1 MTPDGRIISPVAP
14 ASDQDADAIE
24 MSRPLRVLHVVEAF
38 GGGVLE
44 VIDTLTRSLSRRG
57 YQNAIA
63 YGLRPETPTDLRA
76 RIDSD
81 VELHQLPWGRRTPTS
96 VLEAVWAL
104 PRLADQWAPDIVHL
118 HSSFAG
124 VVGAATIAR
133 SWPTAY
139 SPHGYAF
146 AVPRNRLLEQSV
158 VAAERFVAHRVDI
171 VAAVSESE
179 ADEARERAKAERV
192 AVVANGIPELDDDA
206 SLSSRASKDRRVVA
220 SGRPVPQRQ
229 PVEAAQ
235 ILAAVAEHADV
246 AWIGGGYENGEG
258 VTALR
263 NAGIPMTGWLP
274 KNRALDELDRA
285 MVYIHWT
292 AWDGLA
298 LSILEAMARDVV
310 VVAHDIPSSREVI
323 GPEQVCASPNDAVSL
338 TKRILDDCQFREDLL
353 SEQRRRRQIYGAKR
367 MAQNW
372 SALYATLAVQ
382 ER

>member
-1 MTPDGRIISPVAP
+1 MT
-14 ASDQDADAIE
+14 Q
-24 MSRPLRVLHVVEAF
+24 PLRVLHVVEAF

-44 VIDTLTRSLSRRG
+44 VVDTLTRSLSRRG

-63 YGLRPETPTDLRA
+63 YGVRPETPTDLRA
-76 RIDSD
+76 RIDSG
-81 VELHQLPWGRRTPTS
+81 VELRQLPWGRRTPTS
-96 VLEAVWAL
+96 VMEAVWAL
-104 PRLADQWAPDIVHL
+104 PRLADQWEPDVVHL

-124 VVGAATIAR
+124 VIGAATIAR

-146 AVPRNRLLEQSV
+146 TVPRNRLLEQAV
-158 VAAERFVAHRVDI
+158 VAAERFVARRVAV

-179 ADEARERAKAERV
+179 ADEARKRAKAARV

-206 SLSSRASKDRRVVA
+206 SLSSRAAKDRLVVA

-229 PVEAAQ
+229 PIEAAQ
-235 ILAAVAEHADV
+235 ILAAVAEHANV
-246 AWIGGGYENGEG
+246 AWIGGGYEDG
-258 VTALR
+258 VGVAALK

-274 KNRALDELDRA
+274 KDQALDELDRA
-285 MVYIHWT
+285 MVYLHWT

-323 GPEQVCASPNDAVSL
+323 GPEQVCVSPDDAVSL
-338 TKRILDDCQFREDLL
+338 VKRVLDDSQLRERLL
-353 SEQRRRRQIYGAKR
+353 SEQRRRRQIYGAER

-372 SALYATLAVQ
+372 SALYATLAVR